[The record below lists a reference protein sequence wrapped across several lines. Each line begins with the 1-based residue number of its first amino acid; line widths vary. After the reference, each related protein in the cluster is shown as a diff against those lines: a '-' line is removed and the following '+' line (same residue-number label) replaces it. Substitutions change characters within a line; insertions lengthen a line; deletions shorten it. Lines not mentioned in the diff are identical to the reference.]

1 MKKVFGS
8 LVAVLFLGLAF
19 GQVDKTGWPEA
30 FVFATVPVE
39 TTEDATAKMKP
50 LVDYLSERLG
60 IPVTFRNG
68 ADYAAV
74 TIAMQSEQVDMG
86 WFGPG
91 SYLDAHDQAGAEAI
105 VKENSLTAGDGYFS
119 VIIAK
124 KGSGLESIEDLQGLE
139 FAFVDPGST
148 SGFRVPMYSF
158 CTQLGIEPKD
168 YFKRTYFAGTHENVI
183 LGVMNG
189 SIQVGATYD
198 LGIVNAVNK
207 GQVKEDDFDIIFTS
221 DKIPAS
227 PMAIRGALPESLK
240 QEVQKALVEFDDK
253 EFLEGLG
260 FSGFLETNH
269 EEYELF
275 REINK
280 YKEVNCL

>member
-1 MKKVFGS
+1 MKKTFWM
-8 LVAVLFLGLAF
+8 LLALLLSTAF
-19 GQVDKTGWPEA
+19 AQDKTGWPEA
-30 FVFATVPVE
+30 ITFATVPVE
-39 TTEDATAKMKP
+39 TNEDATAKMKP

-60 IPVTFRNG
+60 IPVNFRNG

-74 TIAMQSEQVDMG
+74 TIAMQSGQVDVG

-124 KGSGLESIEDLQGLE
+124 KGSGLTTIEDLEGLE

-158 CTQLGIEPKD
+158 CNKLGIDPKT
-168 YFKRTYFAGTHENVI
+168 YFERTYFAGTHENVI

-189 SIQVGATYD
+189 SIKVGATYD

-207 GQVKEDDFDIIFTS
+207 GQVKEDDFDIIYTS

-227 PMAIRGALPESLK
+227 PISIRGELPESLK
-240 QEVQKALVEFDDK
+240 TEVQKALVEFDNKD
-253 EFLEGLG
+253 FLESLG
-260 FSGFLETNH
+260 FSGFLPTSH
-269 EEYELF
+269 DEYEFF
-275 REINK
+275 RGINA